1 MINATQS
8 KAIKKVLGKQYS
20 RAIIRHLNKKQI
32 YNAKNESFKPDSI
45 QKIVSG
51 TENLTVEREIF
62 KLVAKVKKELAI
74 DVQLRKE
81 IIKK

>member
-1 MINATQS
+1 MINATQN

-20 RAIIRHLNKKQI
+20 RAIIRHLNSKKI
-32 YNAKNESFKPDSI
+32 YNSKNEPFKPDSI

-51 TENLTVEREIF
+51 AENLTVEREIF
-62 KLVAKVKKELAI
+62 KLVSKVKKEIAKDL
-74 DVQLRKE
+74 QERKE

>member
-1 MINATQS
+1 MINGIQR
-8 KAIKKVLGKQYS
+8 KIIKKVLGKQYS
-20 RAIIRHLNKKQI
+20 RAIIRHLNSKKI

-51 TENLTVEREIF
+51 TENLIVEREIF
-62 KLVAKVKKELAI
+62 KLVSKVKKELAN
-74 DVQLRKE
+74 DLQSRKE